1 MAPCVT
7 SWTLLTHHRSC
18 TWPTSHLWGCG
29 SGLQAKRVL
38 GDVCLHSDATAFA
51 VCPADM
57 VHTIAD
63 PLRQDCPWQSNVLAS
78 MMGCGCGAA
87 FTHVTRL
94 PCSFHMCDAA
104 AVRLP
109 CVRCRS
115 PIGPVWPS
123 GEHAQQLHGIEEWC
137 STARH
142 TAWPG
147 GYALQIAG
155 TDSWHGS
162 CHLLCCCCC
171 CCFWP
176 YPVWS
181 RG

>member
-1 MAPCVT
+1 
-7 SWTLLTHHRSC
+7 
-18 TWPTSHLWGCG
+18 
-29 SGLQAKRVL
+29 
-38 GDVCLHSDATAFA
+38 
-51 VCPADM
+51 M

-123 GEHAQQLHGIEEWC
+123 ARQGTLHGRVAMPCRSRALTAGMAAATFSAAAAAAASGRTPYGPVDEYEHAGVRGMKQQVYEAA
-137 STARH
+137 ARG
-142 TAWPG
+142 A
-147 GYALQIAG
+147 
-155 TDSWHGS
+155 
-162 CHLLCCCCC
+162 
-171 CCFWP
+171 
-176 YPVWS
+176 
-181 RG
+181 